1 MDIDSLVHPKV
12 SKSSDKTEEWY
23 IKWTPTII
31 QITLKIDLGVSL
43 ALMDSNR
50 CTFGSKTGK
59 LVGSMITRKDAA
71 QIWDIEDLRRTGK
84 QMQGNMSVVYFFKE
98 GKKAYNAQKDVHTLR
113 RKP

>member
-1 MDIDSLVHPKV
+1 
-12 SKSSDKTEEWY
+12 
-23 IKWTPTII
+23 
-31 QITLKIDLGVSL
+31 
-43 ALMDSNR
+43 
-50 CTFGSKTGK
+50 
-59 LVGSMITRKDAA
+59 MITRKDAA